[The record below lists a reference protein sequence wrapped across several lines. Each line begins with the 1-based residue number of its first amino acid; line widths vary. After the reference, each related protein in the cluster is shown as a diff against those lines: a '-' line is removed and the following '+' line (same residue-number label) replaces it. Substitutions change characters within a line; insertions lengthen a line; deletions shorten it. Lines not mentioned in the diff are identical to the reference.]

1 MLYTTTRGSR
11 DVVTAYKTIHQD
23 CHIDGGLF
31 VPFRMPTVTQEE
43 VLRLAEKSFCEN
55 VAVILNIFFA
65 GRLNGYDVELALG
78 SSPMNFKRLGSRLT
92 VMELW
97 HNPGGCTD
105 QSVQAISDL
114 IRWDGKGYTASNWVN
129 IAVRIAFLFAAY
141 GSLLA
146 QHRVHPEVP
155 LDIAVTTGDFAT
167 PMAGWYARQ
176 MGLPIGNIICG
187 CNVNGSV
194 WELLHRGEFDSD
206 DVSVKTETPDEDV
219 AVPRNLERL
228 IFGTLG
234 ERENLR
240 YLQCC
245 RAGSV
250 YIPPEEQ
257 QQRLRQGMFAAVI
270 SDSRLSIIIPGVY
283 RNCGYTLSPYAALAY
298 GSLQD
303 YRATTG
309 ESRLALLIAD
319 RSPLRDKELVCR
331 LLHVPEAQLR
341 KKVDN

>member
-1 MLYTTTRGSR
+1 MLYATTRGSR
-11 DVVTAYKTIHQD
+11 DVVTAHKTIHQD
-23 CHIDGGLF
+23 CHTDGGLF
-31 VPFRMPTVTQEE
+31 VPFRMPTVNPEE
-43 VLRLAEKSFCEN
+43 ILRLAERSYCEN
-55 VAVILNIFFA
+55 VASILNTFFA
-65 GRLNGYDVELALG
+65 CRLNGYDVELALG
-78 SSPMNFKRLGSRLT
+78 NNPMNLKRLSSRLT

-105 QSVQAISDL
+105 QSVRAISDL
-114 IRWDGKGYTASNWVN
+114 IRWEGKGEAASNWVN
-129 IAVRIAFLFAAY
+129 IAVRVAFLFAAY

-146 QHRVHPEVP
+146 QRCVQMDIP

-167 PMAGWYARQ
+167 PMACWYARQ

-206 DVSVKTETPDEDV
+206 DVSVTTKTPDEDV

-240 YLQCC
+240 YLQRC
-245 RAGSV
+245 RAGSI

-257 QQRLRQGMFAAVI
+257 QESLRKGMFAAVI

-283 RNCGYTLSPYAALAY
+283 RNCGYVLSPYAALAF

-309 ESRLALLIAD
+309 ENRLALLIAD
-319 RSPLRDKELVCR
+319 RSPLRDKEFVCR
-331 LLHVPEAQLR
+331 LLRVPETQLW
-341 KKVDN
+341 K